1 MARRVPGATSID
13 WEDID
18 DTSRLDELLEHLLL
32 PSEDDYFDSGLVS
45 SKEWINLAAA
55 SIDGTDFDWLLAQ
68 LRQERLIP
76 IWSQLYNAAELP
88 LVLDLRSGALSKSLN
103 AMPARRIRTR
113 SSGMRKRV
121 PAVKKEIMRPLDS
134 LRKFSRRSASKLI
147 DVAMASLVVRH
158 RETIHFNH
166 ANPKEV
172 YLADVGEGVSIAVV
186 GLQQEYRYPLECA
199 MGYLILSNGVPVGYG
214 GASTVFRQINTGINI
229 FDEYRGSE
237 AAYLWIQVMR
247 VFHHLFGC
255 TRFIA
260 NAYQFGSENTEA
272 LQSGAF
278 WFYYRLGYRPVLP
291 VIRKLA
297 QRESKRLRRD
307 KGHRSNLSTLR
318 RLASCDMHLAL
329 PAARASDL
337 FEERWLET
345 SSMLATK
352 ALAAAGGST
361 RKESAD
367 RVAMNVARD
376 LGLRSM
382 HTWSPAEQR
391 ACRLLAPIV
400 AATSPA
406 TWPAEA
412 KRSMRKLLRAKGGT
426 CEAEYARMLSE
437 HEHFLSELRASCR
450 LAENH

>member
-1 MARRVPGATSID
+1 
-13 WEDID
+13 
-18 DTSRLDELLEHLLL
+18 
-32 PSEDDYFDSGLVS
+32 
-45 SKEWINLAAA
+45 
-55 SIDGTDFDWLLAQ
+55 
-68 LRQERLIP
+68 
-76 IWSQLYNAAELP
+76 
-88 LVLDLRSGALSKSLN
+88 
-103 AMPARRIRTR
+103 
-113 SSGMRKRV
+113 
-121 PAVKKEIMRPLDS
+121 
-134 LRKFSRRSASKLI
+134 
-147 DVAMASLVVRH
+147 
-158 RETIHFNH
+158 
-166 ANPKEV
+166 
-172 YLADVGEGVSIAVV
+172 
-186 GLQQEYRYPLECA
+186 

-297 QRESKRLRRD
+297 QRESKRMRRD

-412 KRSMRKLLRAKGGT
+412 KRSMRKLLRAKGGI

-450 LAENH
+450 LAENQ